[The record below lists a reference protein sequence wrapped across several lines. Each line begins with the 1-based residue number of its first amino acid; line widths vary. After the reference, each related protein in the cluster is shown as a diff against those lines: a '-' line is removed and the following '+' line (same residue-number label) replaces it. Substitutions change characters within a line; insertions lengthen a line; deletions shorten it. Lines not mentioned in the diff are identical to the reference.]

1 MKANKKNIRNAI
13 LLTIAAI
20 VLVVA
25 TVLTTLAYL
34 ISAASVSNTFTVGS
48 VEIEMWETPV
58 GSNGKKQPGAAK
70 TSDGNSYHLLPGE
83 EYDKD
88 PTVYVKPGSSET
100 LLYVLVQNNI
110 FNLEYPD
117 GDANSGKQMKEQMID
132 NGWVLLHDFKNHLR
146 LYVYRGVPGTVIT
159 NGENTYT
166 IPETPDVD
174 KFGYVIPAIPSGGQK
189 KAFDL
194 FKTFTVN
201 PNVTQKQISLAQGA
215 TVEIGAFAI
224 QDNGLGDG
232 TNGFITKADAI
243 KQWNT
248 IVANVDYL
256 YDSHIVP
263 DGTTGD

>member
-58 GSNGKKQPGAAK
+58 GSNGKKLTQNGKPDGEPVAK

-100 LLYVLVQNNI
+100 LLYVLIQNNI
-110 FNLEYPD
+110 FNLGQNRSRIQTPRQD
-117 GDANSGKQMKEQMID
+117 P
-132 NGWVLLHDFKNHLR
+132 LL
-146 LYVYRGVPGTVIT
+146 PG
-159 NGENTYT
+159 
-166 IPETPDVD
+166 
-174 KFGYVIPAIPSGGQK
+174 
-189 KAFDL
+189 
-194 FKTFTVN
+194 
-201 PNVTQKQISLAQGA
+201 
-215 TVEIGAFAI
+215 
-224 QDNGLGDG
+224 
-232 TNGFITKADAI
+232 
-243 KQWNT
+243 
-248 IVANVDYL
+248 
-256 YDSHIVP
+256 
-263 DGTTGD
+263 

>member
-58 GSNGKKQPGAAK
+58 GSNGKKLTQNGKPDGEPVAK

-100 LLYVLVQNNI
+100 LLYVLIQNNI

-117 GDANSGKQMKEQMID
+117 GDANSGKQMKAQMID

-146 LYVYRGVPGTVIT
+146 LYVYRGKHGDGDSVT
-159 NGENTYT
+159 
-166 IPETPDVD
+166 DD
-174 KFGYVIPAIPSGGQK
+174 KFGYVIPAIPSSSQK
-189 KAFDL
+189 QGFDL
-194 FKTFTVN
+194 FETFTVN
-201 PNVTQKQISLAQGA
+201 PDVTQKQLSLAQGA

-232 TNGFITKADAI
+232 TDGFVTKAQAI
-243 KQWNT
+243 AQWNT
-248 IVANVDYL
+248 IVDNVEYL
-256 YDSHIVP
+256 YDSHKITVNP
-263 DGTTGD
+263 